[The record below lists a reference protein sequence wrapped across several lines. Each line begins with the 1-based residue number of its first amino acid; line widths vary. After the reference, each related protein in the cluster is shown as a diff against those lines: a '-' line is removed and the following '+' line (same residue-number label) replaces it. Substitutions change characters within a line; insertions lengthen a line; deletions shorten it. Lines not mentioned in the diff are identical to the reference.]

1 MMNSCTRMI
10 NTDYHKITQTEASKF
25 TEALGAYES
34 SISSKKTD
42 GTEVSSKKKSQS
54 NLEELANYLVTFK
67 WENKNY
73 FKFVKIYAIQR

>member
-1 MMNSCTRMI
+1 ME
-10 NTDYHKITQTEASKF
+10 QKF
-25 TEALGAYES
+25 QA
-34 SISSKKTD
+34 
-42 GTEVSSKKKSQS
+42 KKKSQS